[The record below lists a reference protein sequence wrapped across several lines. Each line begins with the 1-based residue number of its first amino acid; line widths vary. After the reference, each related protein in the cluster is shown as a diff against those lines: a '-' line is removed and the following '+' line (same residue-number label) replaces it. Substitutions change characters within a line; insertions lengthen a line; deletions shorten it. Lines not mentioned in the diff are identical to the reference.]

1 MSTAGSESTRLS
13 MGGRIFFLRS
23 WAILLMIFS
32 CQFAFGDDDTTTE
45 ENTVKSLSMT
55 YMTSSSDGSTD
66 NAGFGYAMV
75 NMGPL
80 NAGDDD
86 GRSLSIDDVL
96 ISVPF
101 YGNNNEGELVILFLK
116 TTGYWTDYSI
126 ITAADLGMGDGAT
139 VRWLLQWA
147 LAAV

>member
-1 MSTAGSESTRLS
+1 
-13 MGGRIFFLRS
+13 
-23 WAILLMIFS
+23 MIFS

-80 NAGDDD
+80 NAGD
-86 GRSLSIDDVL
+86 
-96 ISVPF
+96 
-101 YGNNNEGELVILFLK
+101 EGELVILFLK
-116 TTGYWTDYSI
+116 TTGYWTDYSM